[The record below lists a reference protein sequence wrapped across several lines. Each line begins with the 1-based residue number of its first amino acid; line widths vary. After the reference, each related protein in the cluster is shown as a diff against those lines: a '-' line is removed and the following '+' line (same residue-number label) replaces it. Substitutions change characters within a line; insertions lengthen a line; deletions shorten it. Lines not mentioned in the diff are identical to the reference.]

1 MRNIGGAAFVVGLA
15 VLTTACGKK
24 GALIYPDMLIPAA
37 PTAVVAQQSG
47 AAVKLQFNLS
57 DKDRAGRSLRGL
69 AGVKISR
76 KAAETAQKEYCRA
89 CMTDYRLFR
98 TIYLDRLPLD
108 TQRFGSRLIVRDGDV
123 NPGTTYSYSLVPFTD
138 DGVDGAASAIAD
150 VHVVPS
156 LPAPVVKI
164 ESYPTEVKLEILS
177 QPRMSCSL
185 SGYNLYRSTVT
196 GARLYLPLNSEPL
209 KGSVYVDTSL
219 ERGVKYRY
227 SVRELVVLPEGV
239 VESAESQ
246 EVEGMLKDDE

>member
-1 MRNIGGAAFVVGLA
+1 MRNIGGSALVVGLTL
-15 VLTTACGKK
+15 LTTACGKK

-37 PTAVVAQQSG
+37 PTAIVAQQSG

-57 DKDRAGRSLRGL
+57 DKDRAGHSLHGL

-76 KAAETAQKEYCRA
+76 KAADTAQKEYCRA

-98 TIYLDRLPLD
+98 TIYLDRLPSD

-123 NPGTTYSYSLVPFTD
+123 NPGTSYSYSVVPFTD
-138 DGVDGAASAIAD
+138 NGVDGAASAIAD
-150 VHVVPS
+150 VRVVPP
-156 LPAPVVKI
+156 LPAPQVKI
-164 ESYPTEVKLEILS
+164 ESYPTEVKLKILS
-177 QPRMSCSL
+177 QPRLSGSL
-185 SGYNLYRSTVT
+185 SGYNIYRSTVT
-196 GARLYLPLNSEPL
+196 GARLFLPLNNEPL
-209 KGSVYVDTSL
+209 KENVYVDASL

-227 SVRELVVLPEGV
+227 SARELIVLPEGV